1 MPSDFDRWKD
11 EHNVMQP
18 LAESTFPTLLTT
30 TRNLLA
36 SPSASSPEVGSLVYL
51 ITKTYK
57 TSINSELSAYHQADQ
72 NIVPWGQ
79 VLLQIVQ
86 KDIDASQMPADEEE
100 RQTCPWWKA
109 KKWAYFSLNKL
120 FTR

>member
-1 MPSDFDRWKD
+1 MNPI
-11 EHNVMQP
+11 
-18 LAESTFPTLLTT
+18 AESTFPVLLVTA
-30 TRNLLA
+30 RNLLS
-36 SPSASSPEVGSLVYL
+36 SPSSSSPEVGSLLYL
-51 ITKTYK
+51 VTKIYK
-57 TSINSELSAYHQADQ
+57 TSINAELSPYHQAEQ

-79 VLLQIVQ
+79 LLLQVVH
-86 KDIDASQMPADEEE
+86 KEVDSSQMPSDEDE